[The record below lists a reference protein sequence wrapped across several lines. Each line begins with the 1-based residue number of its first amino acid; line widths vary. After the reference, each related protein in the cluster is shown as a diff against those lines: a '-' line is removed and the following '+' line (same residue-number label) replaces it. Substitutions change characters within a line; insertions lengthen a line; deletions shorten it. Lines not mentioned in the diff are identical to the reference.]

1 MRAAQV
7 NHPGS
12 SSAVNLVE
20 VPDLPD
26 PGPTQVLVEVHRM
39 AINGADLKSV
49 AGWFPDIPYPRGL
62 GREFAG
68 VVRKVGSQVSHVSS
82 GDQVIGET
90 QPAMQDEVLVDAQ
103 QVMALPEGI
112 GYDIGCTLPVAG
124 QTAWLAVESQHV
136 QPGEVCVVSG
146 ASGGVGSVI
155 VQLLLNRGATVV
167 AIAREHHHETLE
179 AMGALPIGW
188 SDDLAET
195 LEESCP
201 QGIHHVFDQ
210 VGPQVIEAALQ
221 VGVPRSSIN
230 SVSGYADLFGV
241 ACVGRV
247 GLRKDVIDDLA
258 QMIRDG
264 RLTIA
269 TFTMPFEEI
278 AKALH
283 AQKHGSH
290 FGKAVL
296 STTLDDQMLLDQV
309 KRGTRG

>member
-12 SSAVNLVE
+12 STVVNLVD

-26 PGPTQVLVEVHRM
+26 PGPTEVLVQVRRM

-68 VVRKVGSQVSHVSS
+68 AVRKVGSEVSHVKP

-90 QPAMQDEVLVDAQ
+90 QPAMQDYVLVESH
-103 QVMALPEGI
+103 QVMPLPQGI

-124 QTAWLAVESQHV
+124 QTAWRAVESQNV
-136 QPGEVCVVSG
+136 QPGDVCIVSG
-146 ASGGVGSVI
+146 ASGGVGSII
-155 VQLLLNRGATVV
+155 VQLLIDRGATVV

-188 SDDLAET
+188 SDDLAGA
-195 LEESCP
+195 LEEYCP

-221 VGVPRSSIN
+221 LGVPRSAIN
-230 SVSGYADLFGV
+230 SVSGYADLLGV
-241 ACVGRV
+241 ASVGRV
-247 GLRKDVIDDLA
+247 GLDEEVIDRLA

-283 AQKHGSH
+283 SQKHGSH

-296 STTLDDQMLLDQV
+296 STTQDDEILLDQV
-309 KRGTRG
+309 KRGTIG